1 MAKAQAFIAHG
12 GGPTSVLN
20 ASLLGTVREG
30 HRRFRRLWA
39 AHGGLAGLLRG
50 DVLDLLD
57 VPLPRIERLA
67 DQPGS
72 MIGSFRGE
80 VTDEHIER
88 ILAFFRR
95 HDIRHFFY
103 TGGNG
108 SMGTALRIARAA
120 AAQDYELTTIG
131 IPKTVDND
139 ICHTDHCPGFGS
151 AARFVATAVR
161 EVGLD
166 QRALPTLV
174 SIFEVMGRNAGWLA
188 AATILAQRH
197 QDDPPHF
204 IYVPEQPFSSQE
216 FVERVDRILQRL
228 GWVVG
233 VVAEGI
239 RDASGQMIHASHGS
253 NLDARG
259 RPLGGGVA
267 AELASL
273 VSKQLKVRVRS
284 EKPGALCRAF
294 SPCRSSVDAQE
305 AYEIGRFA
313 VASAVA
319 GKSDVMVAMRRW
331 DTRKYRVS
339 LVLVP
344 LAKVSER
351 ERVLP
356 RRYYRQQAG
365 ISEDYR
371 EYVAP
376 LIGEELRPPE
386 HLCGPG
392 S

>member
-1 MAKAQAFIAHG
+1 
-12 GGPTSVLN
+12 
-20 ASLLGTVREG
+20 LG
-30 HRRFRRLWA
+30 
-39 AHGGLAGLLRG
+39 
-50 DVLDLLD
+50 
-57 VPLPRIERLA
+57 
-67 DQPGS
+67 
-72 MIGSFRGE
+72 
-80 VTDEHIER
+80 
-88 ILAFFRR
+88 FFRR

-103 TGGNG
+103 AGGNG
-108 SMGTALRIARAA
+108 SMGTALRIAQAA
-120 AAQDYELTTIG
+120 AAKGYELTTIG
-131 IPKTVDND
+131 IPKTIDND
-139 ICHTDHCPGFGS
+139 ICETDHCPGFGS

-174 SIFEVMGRNAGWLA
+174 SIMEVMGRNAGWLA

-204 IYVPEQPFSSQE
+204 IYVPERPFSSQE

-239 RDASGQMIHASHGS
+239 RDASGQMICASHGS

-273 VSKQLKVRVRS
+273 VSTQLKVRVRS

-319 GKSDVMVAMRRW
+319 GKSEVMVAMRRLPM
-331 DTRKYRVS
+331 RKYRVK

-371 EYVAP
+371 DYVAP